1 MDGEAVIGQAVM
13 YFNSKWPSSGN
24 KERERGVKKRK
35 AKNIFLPA
43 DDPLGLKHTAIVG
56 TSIVFIIKNICVD
69 CITFN

>member
-1 MDGEAVIGQAVM
+1 MVIIRQQGEG
-13 YFNSKWPSSGN
+13 G
-24 KERERGVKKRK
+24 GGKKRK
-35 AKNIFLPA
+35 AKIIFLPA